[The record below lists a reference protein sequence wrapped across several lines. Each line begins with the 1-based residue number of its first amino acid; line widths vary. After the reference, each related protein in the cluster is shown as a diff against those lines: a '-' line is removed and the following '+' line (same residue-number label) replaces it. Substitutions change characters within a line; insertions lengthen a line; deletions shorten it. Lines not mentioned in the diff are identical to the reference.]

1 MRVEELR
8 SMSEEELIQQ
18 HDQMYN
24 RMPDYNIFLNEL
36 ARRETVRQ
44 GERMEAVPRFPRMEV
59 IDA

>member
-1 MRVEELR
+1 
-8 SMSEEELIQQ
+8 MSEEELIQQ

-24 RMPDYNIFLNEL
+24 RMPDYNIFLTEL